1 LINPFRLLLLLVFP
15 LWLLA
20 GTALAESDA
29 PAPAEDKPRTQEQA
43 RRLRDEANAI
53 RQTAEIRHDKA
64 QKTCWDK
71 FLVSA
76 CLDDAAKSR
85 RDENSRAYALEK
97 EAREIERDIR
107 KREFAE
113 REARRLERAGSP
125 ADARP

>member
-1 LINPFRLLLLLVFP
+1 MIKPFRLLLLLVFP

-20 GTALAESDA
+20 GTALAESDTAA
-29 PAPAEDKPRTQEQA
+29 PAGDKPRTQEEA

-53 RQTAEIRHDKA
+53 RQTAEARHDKA

-76 CLDDAAKSR
+76 CLADAAKSR

-113 REARRLERAGSP
+113 REAKRLERAGGA
-125 ADARP
+125 ADTRQ